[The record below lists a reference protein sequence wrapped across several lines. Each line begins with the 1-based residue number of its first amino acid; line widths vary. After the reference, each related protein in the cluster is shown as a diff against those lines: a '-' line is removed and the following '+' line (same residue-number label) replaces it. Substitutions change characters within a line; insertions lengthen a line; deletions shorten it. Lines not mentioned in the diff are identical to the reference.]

1 MINILLKV
9 KKGLVKMNKEIEAL
23 VEEILQE
30 YKNSE
35 SAYIYETAYD
45 DLEEKSLNRLNE
57 EIEEYRRRLRE
68 ILSKK

>member
-1 MINILLKV
+1 
-9 KKGLVKMNKEIEAL
+9 MNKEIEAL